1 MRAVNR
7 LSRILKLIK
16 GKLKE
21 EESLIQQTIYDY
33 IYCLLKLSFLPHLVQ
48 WVMYI
53 IWEIL

>member
-1 MRAVNR
+1 
-7 LSRILKLIK
+7 LIK

-33 IYCLLKLSFLPHLVQ
+33 IYCFLKLSFLPHLVQ